1 MVTIY
6 ESHLFSR
13 IEEKKCTLELRSRQG
28 YPVEKEIATHS
39 SIFAWRIL
47 WTEESDR
54 LLFMG
59 LQRSDT
65 TEQLSTVIPKG
76 EFNWAFPW
84 IIRDVKAR
92 QRPSPQGV
100 YGLEKETFWT

>member
-76 EFNWAFPW
+76 EFNWAFP
-84 IIRDVKAR
+84 
-92 QRPSPQGV
+92 
-100 YGLEKETFWT
+100 